1 MPNDRVK
8 VPRFFINSIK
18 KSFKDAFK
26 WARKFQKTEYADKYF
41 TSKPFIDSS
50 KRIRINIKKK
60 FSNPDASF
68 RATWSDITDVP
79 TARECVNYM
88 KRRKVIKCKLT
99 IFFSWSKKMQDE
111 ENRLMTVKGEEYTV
125 SDEDKFKNFKSIG
138 ERMDLQ
144 AEKVCLIYL
153 LKHMDS
159 IRNYVL
165 TGSEVSE
172 EPITGRIQDARNY
185 LLLLGGIIEEKR
197 ATKI

>member
-1 MPNDRVK
+1 MKVK
-8 VPRFFINSIK
+8 
-18 KSFKDAFK
+18 D
-26 WARKFQKTEYADKYF
+26 
-41 TSKPFIDSS
+41 
-50 KRIRINIKKK
+50 
-60 FSNPDASF
+60 
-68 RATWSDITDVP
+68 
-79 TARECVNYM
+79 
-88 KRRKVIKCKLT
+88 
-99 IFFSWSKKMQDE
+99 FFSWSKKMQDE

-172 EPITGRIQDARNY
+172 EPIMGRIQDARNY

>member
-1 MPNDRVK
+1 MKVK
-8 VPRFFINSIK
+8 
-18 KSFKDAFK
+18 D
-26 WARKFQKTEYADKYF
+26 
-41 TSKPFIDSS
+41 
-50 KRIRINIKKK
+50 
-60 FSNPDASF
+60 
-68 RATWSDITDVP
+68 
-79 TARECVNYM
+79 
-88 KRRKVIKCKLT
+88 
-99 IFFSWSKKMQDE
+99 FFSWSKKMQDE

-125 SDEDKFKNFKSIG
+125 SDEDNFKNFKSIG

-172 EPITGRIQDARNY
+172 EPIIGRIQDARNY

>member
-1 MPNDRVK
+1 MKVK
-8 VPRFFINSIK
+8 
-18 KSFKDAFK
+18 D
-26 WARKFQKTEYADKYF
+26 
-41 TSKPFIDSS
+41 
-50 KRIRINIKKK
+50 
-60 FSNPDASF
+60 
-68 RATWSDITDVP
+68 
-79 TARECVNYM
+79 
-88 KRRKVIKCKLT
+88 
-99 IFFSWSKKMQDE
+99 FFSWSKKMQDE

-125 SDEDKFKNFKSIG
+125 SDEDKFNNFKSIG

-172 EPITGRIQDARNY
+172 EPIIGRIQDARNY